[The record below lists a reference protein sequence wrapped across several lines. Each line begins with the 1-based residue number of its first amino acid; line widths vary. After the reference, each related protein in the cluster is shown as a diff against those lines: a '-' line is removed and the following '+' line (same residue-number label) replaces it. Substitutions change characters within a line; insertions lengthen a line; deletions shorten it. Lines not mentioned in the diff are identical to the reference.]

1 MTAMPAPRLVP
12 ARLQNAFDLVARQVG
27 RGDVPS
33 AVLAVA
39 NREGLVRVEAFSGQD
54 AASRESIYLLA
65 SISKP
70 ITATAVMQL
79 VERGLL
85 VLSAPLQRIIPEFVA
100 PPSGPGLPG
109 AEAVTTWHV
118 LTHTSGVVDMD
129 DDLLS
134 RERPDRARL
143 LEIACTSPLR
153 FVPGSRFKYNSLS
166 FALLGEVIRR
176 LDGRDYP
183 DYLRAQ
189 LFDPLGMRDAAFA
202 PTDPARAVAAD
213 FPGVP
218 REYQAFA
225 ATYFNSI
232 QAPGGGL
239 WGSAADLVAFG
250 RTMLRGGVLDGV
262 RVLGRR
268 FVALMTR
275 AHTGELLD
283 ESYTPPRPARYGLG
297 WGGPDGTED
306 SPASDRAFGHGGA
319 TGTRLLVDPE
329 ADLVVVYLANRWGT
343 GPELSFAAI
352 QAVYGAL
359 ED

>member
-1 MTAMPAPRLVP
+1 MTTPGLDPT
-12 ARLQNAFDLVARQVG
+12 RLQQAFDVVSRQVESG
-27 RGDVPS
+27 AVPS

-39 NREGLVRVEAFSGQD
+39 NGAGLVRAEAFSGAD
-54 AASRESIYLLA
+54 RAATDSLYLLA

-70 ITATAVMQL
+70 VTATAVMQL
-79 VERGLL
+79 VQRGLL
-85 VLSAPLQRIIPEFVA
+85 VLSAPLQGIIPEFVA
-100 PPSGPGLPG
+100 PPSWPGLPG
-109 AEAVTTWHV
+109 AEAVAAWHV

-129 DDLLS
+129 NDLLS

-143 LEIACTSPLR
+143 LEIACASRLR
-153 FVPGSRFKYNSLS
+153 FVPGSRFEYNSLS

-202 PTDPARAVAAD
+202 PTDPARAVAAE
-213 FPGVP
+213 FPGLP
-218 REYQAFA
+218 KEYQAFA

-250 RTMLRGGVLDGV
+250 RAMLRGGELDGV

-268 FVALMTR
+268 YVALMTR
-275 AHTGELLD
+275 AHTGGLLD
-283 ESYTPPRPARYGLG
+283 EGYTPPRPARYGLG
-297 WGGPDGTED
+297 WGGPDGAEG

-319 TGTRLLVDPE
+319 TGTRFLVDPD
-329 ADLVVVYLANRWGT
+329 ADLVVVYLTNRWGT
-343 GPELSFAAI
+343 GPELSFAVI